1 MLIEFHSYLLDLIRE
16 IFCGMIFKLLFARIS
31 SLVADNHDWFI
42 YW

>member
-16 IFCGMIFKLLFARIS
+16 IFCGMIFKLFARIS